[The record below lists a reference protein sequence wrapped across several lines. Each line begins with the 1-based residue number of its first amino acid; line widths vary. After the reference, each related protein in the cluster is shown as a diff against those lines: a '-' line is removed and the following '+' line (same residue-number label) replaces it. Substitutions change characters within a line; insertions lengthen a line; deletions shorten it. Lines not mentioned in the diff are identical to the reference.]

1 MILVVSHELSVL
13 RKTKILLTTED
24 RRLMTAT
31 RMLESKAVRH
41 RPRATHSRQP
51 RQVRKEA
58 TVTSS
63 CVCSG
68 CPVPGFFLAW
78 SLTGLTHYT
87 TKVKSWL
94 EKFGRLGKMAGKSAV
109 GTPNQFARVP
119 AY

>member
-1 MILVVSHELSVL
+1 
-13 RKTKILLTTED
+13 
-24 RRLMTAT
+24 
-31 RMLESKAVRH
+31 MLESKAVRH

-78 SLTGLTHYT
+78 SLTGLTHYAMNGT
-87 TKVKSWL
+87 NWF

-109 GTPNQFARVP
+109 GTPNQLASVP